1 MKGIAFG
8 HAGLV
13 ERNDIMRDYL
23 FRGDAFDAY
32 KKWPNPDLII
42 SDGPYGVNG
51 YDGDFTSPAD
61 LIPFYDKHIAA
72 WTKYANPGA
81 TLWFWNTELGW
92 ATVHSLFDKYGW
104 EYKGVNTWNKGR
116 GFIAGN
122 VNTKSLSSFPV
133 VTEIAVQYVLNP
145 RFSTNGHKV
154 SEQNWLRSEWHR
166 TGLPL
171 KLSNEAVGV
180 KSAATRKYLT
190 KDNLWYSPP
199 ATQFEKLVKYANE
212 YGNPDGRPYYSLNG
226 ITPLTGRD
234 WERIHPTV
242 KLPVGYPNVWDVPKV
257 SGKERIKVA
266 DSSFKALHSNQKPL
280 SLMKLLVSTS
290 SNEGDVVW
298 EPFGGLASASVAALK
313 LNREPY
319 VAETNSKFYDAIE
332 QRLNQVTRDIQLP
345 LTMFS

>member
-1 MKGIAFG
+1 MVFG
-8 HAGLV
+8 HIGLI
-13 ERNDIMRDYL
+13 ERINNMRDCLY
-23 FRGDAFDAY
+23 RGDSFDAY
-32 KKWPNPDLII
+32 NQWPNPDLII

-51 YDGDFTSPAD
+51 YDGDFDSPTD
-61 LIPFYDKHIAA
+61 LIPFYDKHIRA

-122 VNTKSLSSFPV
+122 INTKSLSSFPV
-133 VTEIAVQYVLNP
+133 VTEVAVQYVLNP
-145 RFSTNGHKV
+145 RFSDNGRKV
-154 SEQNWLRSEWHR
+154 SEQHWLRSEWQR

-171 KLSNEAVGV
+171 NKSNEAVGV

-199 ATQFEKLVKYANE
+199 ANQFAKMVKYANE
-212 YGNPDGRPYYSLNG
+212 FGNPKGRPYYSLNG
-226 ITPLTGRD
+226 KTPLTDRD
-234 WERIHPTV
+234 WERIHPTF
-242 KLPVGYPNVWDVPKV
+242 KLPVGYTNVWNVPKV
-257 SGKERIKVA
+257 SGKERIKVK
-266 DSSFKALHSNQKPL
+266 SGSFKALHSNQKPL
-280 SLMKLLVSTS
+280 SLMKLLISTS

-298 EPFGGLASASVAALK
+298 EPFGGLASASVESLK

-319 VAETNSKFYDAIE
+319 VAEINPKFYDAIE
-332 QRLNQVTRDIQLP
+332 CRLKQASQTIQLP
-345 LTMFS
+345 LTILS